1 MLTQEQN
8 DRLTRVGPGTPCGE
22 LMRRYWHPV
31 WITAKLPE
39 HGAQLV
45 RLLGEDLVLFRD
57 RSGRLGLV
65 GEKCAHRLGS
75 MVYGIP
81 EDDGL
86 RCAYHGWLYD
96 ATGRCLE
103 QPYEQFAD
111 PESTF
116 KDKVT
121 IKAYPVEELG
131 GLIFAYLGP
140 EPTPL
145 LPRWDLLVEDG
156 IYREI
161 GYSML
166 PCNWLQVAENAPD
179 PAHTSSLHGRFARY
193 VLEKLGRSDLQ
204 RTGAGRV
211 ERLAKYERGDFPFH
225 RFGSWQFLDGQW
237 VGGGGGIFPLMSKN
251 PDNTFQIKVPVDD
264 THTFYLYYFTHTP
277 EEIKDE
283 LGLDWP
289 PQEDPRDIPVFDVP
303 VPDSR
308 NVDWGIMDSN
318 SSQDLGIIASEGPIM
333 DRTQEHLGRGDQG
346 LLLNRQVLEE
356 QISIV
361 EDGGD
366 PINVFRDPAANQHI
380 EVPIMRLGAGSTFF
394 SLRNAAGVDRTY
406 QARKYSPILRAAAVK
421 EHGEAILDEPV
432 HS

>member
-8 DRLTRVGPGTPCGE
+8 DRLTRVGLGTPCGE
-22 LMRRYWHPV
+22 LMRRYWHPI

-116 KDKVT
+116 KDKVK

-145 LPRWDLLVEDG
+145 LPRWDLLVKDG

-166 PCNWLQVAENAPD
+166 PCNWLQVAENGPD
-179 PAHTSSLHGRFARY
+179 TAHTSSLHGRFARY
-193 VLEKLGRSDLQ
+193 TLEKLGRSDLQ

-211 ERLAKYERGDFPFH
+211 ERITTYERGDFPYN
-225 RFGSWQFLDGQW
+225 RYGSWQF
-237 VGGGGGIFPLMSKN
+237 VGGEWVSSGGAFPLIGKL
-251 PDNTFQIKVPVDD
+251 PDNSFQTRVPVDD
-264 THTFYLYYFTHTP
+264 THTFYLYYFTYTP
-277 EEIKDE
+277 EEMRDE

-318 SSQDLGIIASEGPIM
+318 SGQDLGIIVSEGDLM
-333 DRTQEHLGRGDQG
+333 NRTQEHLGLSDQG
-346 LLLNRQVLEE
+346 VIMYRQVLEE

-366 PINVFRDPAANQHI
+366 PINVFRDPAENQYL
-380 EVPIMRLGAGSTFF
+380 RLPGLQRPPGSPWFG
-394 SLRNAAGVDRTY
+394 LRNESGVDRTY
-406 QARKYSPILRAAAVK
+406 AARKYSPILRAAAVK
-421 EHGEAILDEPV
+421 EQGEAILEEPI